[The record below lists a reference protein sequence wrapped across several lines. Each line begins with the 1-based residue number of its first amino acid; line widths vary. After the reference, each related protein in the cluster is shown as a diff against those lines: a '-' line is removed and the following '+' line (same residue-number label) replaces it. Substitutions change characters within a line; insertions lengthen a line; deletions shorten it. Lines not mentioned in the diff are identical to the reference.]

1 MPKTGPQST
10 VIQQK
15 FGHKDKL
22 SYLCGQI
29 LFFNDMALF
38 KQIRIM
44 SVAVVLMA
52 ATIATQN
59 VRQPVAAKKVRPPK
73 RRARARTR
81 RKAKKT
87 AVTRSDH
94 PSAATQ
100 HNSPFRLAVSDIA
113 YRHSATIQEHQEKQL
128 LSRGLEPLL

>member
-1 MPKTGPQST
+1 
-10 VIQQK
+10 
-15 FGHKDKL
+15 
-22 SYLCGQI
+22 
-29 LFFNDMALF
+29 
-38 KQIRIM
+38 
-44 SVAVVLMA
+44 MA
-52 ATIATQN
+52 ALAATAQTN
-59 VRQPVAAKKVRPPK
+59 GDITTRVNTQSKVTVKAPAGLTGRNNSDSKREAASGSKKVKPPK